1 MISSSAIRISFPS
14 TIPIA
19 RKLPKNSN
27 GFCAQSEP
35 LAGAAGR
42 NQRHGPD
49 RDRHREEVSEDR
61 DRAAQQAGIEAGDG
75 GDDQSDIDHRIEAV
89 HERPFPVYFQY
100 PDLVNE
106 SGLRSLQSSVSRRAL
121 RALAELNMSG
131 LFDVSKETI
140 LITGAS
146 QGLGRQFA
154 RVLSAHGAAVV
165 LAARQTAKL
174 KSLEDEIRGKGG
186 RAAAVQMDVTD
197 IASIA
202 GAIDAAEAAL
212 GPVSVLVN
220 NAGIAIEKLAIE
232 QTEAD
237 WDSVINANLKGAY
250 FAATEMAR
258 RMIARRQ
265 EGNIVNIASVLGFGV
280 MKFLSPYTISKAGIV
295 QATKVMALELAG
307 NRIRVN
313 ALAPGYIDTEMNHD
327 FWSTPSGEK
336 LAKRIPQ
343 RRVGAESDLDVAIML
358 LASSASR
365 YMTGSVVTVDGGF
378 LLT

>member
-1 MISSSAIRISFPS
+1 M
-14 TIPIA
+14 
-19 RKLPKNSN
+19 
-27 GFCAQSEP
+27 
-35 LAGAAGR
+35 
-42 NQRHGPD
+42 PD
-49 RDRHREEVSEDR
+49 
-61 DRAAQQAGIEAGDG
+61 
-75 GDDQSDIDHRIEAV
+75 
-89 HERPFPVYFQY
+89 
-100 PDLVNE
+100 
-106 SGLRSLQSSVSRRAL
+106 
-121 RALAELNMSG
+121 
-131 LFDVSKETI
+131 LFDVSKEII

-154 RVLSAHGAAVV
+154 RVLSAHGAAVA

-174 KSLEDEIRGKGG
+174 KDLEDEIRGRGG
-186 RAAAVQMDVTD
+186 RAVAVQMDVTD
-197 IASIA
+197 AASI
-202 GAIDAAEAAL
+202 GKAIDRAESVL
-212 GPVSVLVN
+212 GPVSVLIN
-220 NAGIAIEKLAIE
+220 NAGIAVEKLAVD

-258 RMIARRQ
+258 RMIARKQ
-265 EGNIVNIASVLGFGV
+265 EGNIVNIASVLAFGV

-295 QATKVMALELAG
+295 QATKAMALELAG

-327 FWSTPSGEK
+327 FWATPAGEK

-343 RRVGAESDLDVAIML
+343 RRIGAESDLDGAIML
-358 LASSASR
+358 LASGASR